1 MFPGVLCKRATTIQ
15 ELYLTQR
22 TPHTDHCGSR
32 RWQGGKN
39 RRRHKRS
46 FTTDTEVNQ
55 MLLHSLV
62 NEQQSKQTSETC
74 SSFPGSPS
82 QHPHL
87 GLMYFSVPLSLH
99 HASGTEVLARGLIGT
114 CTQMRTITEC
124 HNCSPPYDKWCPHHL
139 NSLLLGIILS

>member
-1 MFPGVLCKRATTIQ
+1 MFLDRTDLSKTVDRHGTVWGAFFFTDVAPSRPMFPGVLRKRATTIQ

-39 RRRHKRS
+39 RHRHKRS

-62 NEQQSKQTSETC
+62 NEQQSKQTSKTC

-87 GLMYFSVPLSLH
+87 GLMYFQYLYLYTTHLVQRSSPEGSLVH
-99 HASGTEVLARGLIGT
+99 VHR
-114 CTQMRTITEC
+114 
-124 HNCSPPYDKWCPHHL
+124 
-139 NSLLLGIILS
+139 

>member
-1 MFPGVLCKRATTIQ
+1 MSIKPSNDLHPIALSTVCVGAFFFTDVAPSRPMFPGVLCKRATTIQ

-74 SSFPGSPS
+74 SSFSGSPS

-87 GLMYFSVPLSLH
+87 GLMYFQYLYLYTTHLVQRSSPEGSLVH
-99 HASGTEVLARGLIGT
+99 VHR
-114 CTQMRTITEC
+114 
-124 HNCSPPYDKWCPHHL
+124 
-139 NSLLLGIILS
+139 